1 MSINIEFFILCFSS
15 LFTLINP
22 IGIVPIFIAMTE
34 DYTKKERDV
43 VALKAI
49 IFSFFILVLFAII
62 GEFIFSFYNIT
73 IHGFRIAGG
82 ILLLKISFDMIESKR
97 SRTKTTP
104 KEQKEAEEK
113 NEIAYTPL
121 AIPLIAGPGSIA
133 SMMILASESTNNN
146 NSKTNIT
153 YMISLFF
160 ALILVLLITFLI
172 FKISKFLSK
181 RFGKL
186 GLRIMQRIM
195 GLILM
200 VISIEFILKGIK
212 DSIQSWGF

>member
-1 MSINIEFFILCFSS
+1 MNTEFFILCFSS

-22 IGIVPIFIAMTE
+22 IGIVPIFIAMTDE
-34 DYTKKERDV
+34 YSKKERDV
-43 VALKAI
+43 IAFK
-49 IFSFFILVLFAII
+49 SVLFAFCILI
-62 GEFIFSFYNIT
+62 LFGVLGEFIFSFYNIT

-97 SRTKTTP
+97 SRTRTTP
-104 KEQKEAEEK
+104 MEEKAAEEK

-133 SMMILASESTNNN
+133 SIMILSSESSHWNH
-146 NSKTNIT
+146 KIT
-153 YMISLFF
+153 LFL
-160 ALILVLLITFLI
+160 ALGTVLLITFLTL
-172 FKISKFLSK
+172 KLSK
-181 RFGKL
+181 YLTKTFGRS

-212 DSIQSWGF
+212 DSIQNWNL

>member
-1 MSINIEFFILCFSS
+1 MNTEFFILCFSS

-22 IGIVPIFIAMTE
+22 IGIVPIFIAMTDE
-34 DYTKKERDV
+34 YSKKERDV
-43 VALKAI
+43 IAFK
-49 IFSFFILVLFAII
+49 SVLFAFCILILFGVI

-97 SRTKTTP
+97 SRTRTTP
-104 KEQKEAEEK
+104 MEEKAAEEK

-133 SMMILASESTNNN
+133 SIMILSSESSNWNA
-146 NSKTNIT
+146 KIT
-153 YMISLFF
+153 LFISLGT
-160 ALILVLLITFLI
+160 VLLITFLTL
-172 FKISKFLSK
+172 KLSK
-181 RFGKL
+181 YLTKTFGRA

-212 DSIQSWGF
+212 DSFPNWNF

>member
-1 MSINIEFFILCFSS
+1 MNTEFFILCFSS

-22 IGIVPIFIAMTE
+22 IGIVPIFIAMTDE
-34 DYTKKERDV
+34 YNKTEREMIAFKSV
-43 VALKAI
+43 MFA
-49 IFSFFILVLFAII
+49 FFILILFGFL

-97 SRTKTTP
+97 SRTRTTP
-104 KEQKEAEEK
+104 MEEKAAEEK

-133 SMMILASESTNNN
+133 SIMILSSESSHWNH
-146 NSKTNIT
+146 KIT
-153 YMISLFF
+153 LFF
-160 ALILVLLITFLI
+160 ALGTVLLITFLTL
-172 FKISKFLSK
+172 KLSK
-181 RFGKL
+181 YLTKTFGRA

-212 DSIQSWGF
+212 ESIQNWNL

>member
-1 MSINIEFFILCFSS
+1 MDFNLEFFILCFSS

-22 IGIVPIFIAMTE
+22 IGLVPIFISITQ
-34 DYTKKERDV
+34 DYTKKERDII
-43 VALKAI
+43 ALKAV
-49 IFSFFILVLFAII
+49 IFSFFILVLFGAI

-104 KEQKEAEEK
+104 KEEKEAEEK
-113 NEIAYTPL
+113 SEIAYTPL
-121 AIPLIAGPGSIA
+121 GIPLIAGPGSIA
-133 SMMILASESTNNN
+133 SIMILSSESTNNN
-146 NSKTNIT
+146 SIV
-153 YMISLFF
+153 SLIV

-172 FKISKFLSK
+172 FKISKSLSK

-186 GLRIMQRIM
+186 GLRILQRIM

-200 VISIEFILKGIK
+200 VISIEFILRGIK
-212 DSIQSWGF
+212 DSIQTWNL

>member
-1 MSINIEFFILCFSS
+1 
-15 LFTLINP
+15 
-22 IGIVPIFIAMTE
+22 MTDE
-34 DYTKKERDV
+34 YSKKERDV
-43 VALKAI
+43 IAFK
-49 IFSFFILVLFAII
+49 SVLFAFCILILFGVI

-97 SRTKTTP
+97 SRTRTTP
-104 KEQKEAEEK
+104 MEEKAAEEK

-133 SMMILASESTNNN
+133 SIMILSSESSNWNA
-146 NSKTNIT
+146 KIT
-153 YMISLFF
+153 LFISLGT
-160 ALILVLLITFLI
+160 VLLITFLTL
-172 FKISKFLSK
+172 KLSK
-181 RFGKL
+181 YLTKTFGRA

-212 DSIQSWGF
+212 DSFPNWNF

>member
-1 MSINIEFFILCFSS
+1 
-15 LFTLINP
+15 
-22 IGIVPIFIAMTE
+22 MTE
-34 DYTKKERDV
+34 DCTKEERDII
-43 VALKAI
+43 ALKAV
-49 IFSFFILVLFAII
+49 IFSFFILVLFGII
-62 GEFIFSFYNIT
+62 GDFIFSFYNIT

-104 KEQKEAEEK
+104 REEKEAEEK

-133 SMMILASESTNNN
+133 SIMILSSETRNNN
-146 NSKTNIT
+146 NI
-153 YMISLFF
+153 ISLFF
-160 ALILVLLITFLI
+160 ALIFVLVITFLI

-212 DSIQSWGF
+212 DSIQNWNL

>member
-1 MSINIEFFILCFSS
+1 MDVNLEFFILCFSS

-22 IGIVPIFIAMTE
+22 IGLVPIFISITQ
-34 DYTKKERDV
+34 DYTKKERDII
-43 VALKAI
+43 ALKAV
-49 IFSFFILVLFAII
+49 IFSFFILVLFGAI

-73 IHGFRIAGG
+73 INGFRIAGG

-104 KEQKEAEEK
+104 KEEKEAEEK

-121 AIPLIAGPGSIA
+121 GIPLIAGPGSIA
-133 SMMILASESTNNN
+133 SIMILSSESTNNN
-146 NSKTNIT
+146 SIV
-153 YMISLFF
+153 SLIV
-160 ALILVLLITFLI
+160 ALVLVLLITFLI
-172 FKISKFLSK
+172 FKISKNLSK

-186 GLRIMQRIM
+186 GLRILQRIM

-212 DSIQSWGF
+212 DSIQTWNF

>member
-1 MSINIEFFILCFSS
+1 MDVNLEFFILCFSS

-22 IGIVPIFIAMTE
+22 IGLIPIFISITQ
-34 DYTKKERDV
+34 DYTKKERDII
-43 VALKAI
+43 ALKAV
-49 IFSFFILVLFAII
+49 IFSFFILVLFGVI

-104 KEQKEAEEK
+104 KEEKEAEEK

-121 AIPLIAGPGSIA
+121 GIPLIAGPGSIA
-133 SMMILASESTNNN
+133 SIMILSSESTNNN
-146 NSKTNIT
+146 NIV
-153 YMISLFF
+153 SLIV
-160 ALILVLLITFLI
+160 ALVLVLLITFLI
-172 FKISKFLSK
+172 FKISKNLSK

-186 GLRIMQRIM
+186 GLRILQRIM

-212 DSIQSWGF
+212 DSIQTWNF

>member
-1 MSINIEFFILCFSS
+1 MNFDLEFFILCFSS

-22 IGIVPIFIAMTE
+22 IGIVPIFVAMTE

-43 VALKAI
+43 IAFKAI
-49 IFSFFILVLFAII
+49 LFSFFILVLFGII

-97 SRTKTTP
+97 SRTRTTP
-104 KEQKEAEEK
+104 KEEKEAEEK

-121 AIPLIAGPGSIA
+121 GIPLIAGPGSIA
-133 SMMILASESTNNN
+133 SMMILSSESTNNN
-146 NSKTNIT
+146 NNI
-153 YMISLFF
+153 ISLFF
-160 ALILVLLITFLI
+160 ALVIVLLSTFLI
-172 FKISKFLSK
+172 FKLSKFLSK
-181 RFGKL
+181 KFGRT
-186 GLRIMQRIM
+186 GLRILQRLM

-200 VISIEFILKGIK
+200 VISIEFILKGIR
-212 DSIQSWGF
+212 DSIHSWNF

>member
-1 MSINIEFFILCFSS
+1 MNLDFFILCFSS

-22 IGIVPIFIAMTE
+22 IGIVPIFISITE
-34 DYTKKERDV
+34 GYTKRERDII
-43 VALKAI
+43 ALKSV
-49 IFSFFILVLFAII
+49 IFSFFILVSFGII
-62 GEFIFSFYNIT
+62 GDFIFSFYHIT

-104 KEQKEAEEK
+104 KEEKEAEEK

-121 AIPLIAGPGSIA
+121 GIPLIAGPGAIA
-133 SMMILASESTNNN
+133 SIMILSSESANNN
-146 NSKTNIT
+146 DILLLLS
-153 YMISLFF
+153 
-160 ALILVLLITFLI
+160 ALVLVLFITFI
-172 FKISKFLSK
+172 TFKISKILSK

-212 DSIQSWGF
+212 DSIENWEFLIK

>member
-1 MSINIEFFILCFSS
+1 MDVNLEFFILCFSS

-22 IGIVPIFIAMTE
+22 IGLVPIFISITQ
-34 DYTKKERDV
+34 DYTKKERDII
-43 VALKAI
+43 ALKAV
-49 IFSFFILVLFAII
+49 IFSFFILVLFGVI

-73 IHGFRIAGG
+73 INGFRIAGG

-104 KEQKEAEEK
+104 KEEKEAEEK

-121 AIPLIAGPGSIA
+121 GIPLIAGPGSIA
-133 SMMILASESTNNN
+133 SIMILSSESTNNN
-146 NSKTNIT
+146 SIA
-153 YMISLFF
+153 SLIV
-160 ALILVLLITFLI
+160 ALVLVLLITFLI
-172 FKISKFLSK
+172 FKISKNLSK

-186 GLRIMQRIM
+186 GLRILQRIM

-212 DSIQSWGF
+212 DSIQTWNF

>member
-1 MSINIEFFILCFSS
+1 MDVNLEFFILCFSS

-22 IGIVPIFIAMTE
+22 IGIVPIFISITQ
-34 DYTKKERDV
+34 DYTKKERDII
-43 VALKAI
+43 ALKAV
-49 IFSFFILVLFAII
+49 IFSFFILVLFGII
-62 GEFIFSFYNIT
+62 GEVIFSFYNIT

-104 KEQKEAEEK
+104 KEEKEAEEK

-121 AIPLIAGPGSIA
+121 GIPLIAGPGSIA
-133 SMMILASESTNNN
+133 SIMILSSESTNNN
-146 NSKTNIT
+146 SIV
-153 YMISLFF
+153 SLIV

-172 FKISKFLSK
+172 FKISKSLSK
-181 RFGKL
+181 SFGKL
-186 GLRIMQRIM
+186 GLRILQRIM

-200 VISIEFILKGIK
+200 VISIEFILRGIK
-212 DSIQSWGF
+212 DSIQTWNF

>member
-1 MSINIEFFILCFSS
+1 MNFDLEFFILCFSS
-15 LFTLINP
+15 LFTLVNP
-22 IGIVPIFIAMTE
+22 IGIVPIFLAMTE
-34 DYTKKERDV
+34 DYTRKERDRI
-43 VALKAI
+43 AFKAI
-49 IFSFFILVLFAII
+49 VFSFFVLVLFGII

-113 NEIAYTPL
+113 SEIAYTPL

-133 SMMILASESTNNN
+133 SMMILSSESTKN
-146 NSKTNIT
+146 NSMIT
-153 YMISLFF
+153 LFS
-160 ALILVLLITFLI
+160 ALIIVLFITFLT
-172 FKISKFLSK
+172 FKISKNLSK

-212 DSIQSWGF
+212 DSIQNWNL

>member
-1 MSINIEFFILCFSS
+1 MNTEFFILCFSS

-22 IGIVPIFIAMTE
+22 IGIVPIFIAMTDE
-34 DYTKKERDV
+34 YSKKERDV
-43 VALKAI
+43 IAFK
-49 IFSFFILVLFAII
+49 SVLFAFCILILFGVI

-97 SRTKTTP
+97 SRTRTTP
-104 KEQKEAEEK
+104 MEEKAAEEK

-133 SMMILASESTNNN
+133 SIMILSSESSNWNA
-146 NSKTNIT
+146 KIT
-153 YMISLFF
+153 LFISLGT
-160 ALILVLLITFLI
+160 VLLITFLTL
-172 FKISKFLSK
+172 KLSK
-181 RFGKL
+181 YLTKTFGRA

-212 DSIQSWGF
+212 DSIQNWNL